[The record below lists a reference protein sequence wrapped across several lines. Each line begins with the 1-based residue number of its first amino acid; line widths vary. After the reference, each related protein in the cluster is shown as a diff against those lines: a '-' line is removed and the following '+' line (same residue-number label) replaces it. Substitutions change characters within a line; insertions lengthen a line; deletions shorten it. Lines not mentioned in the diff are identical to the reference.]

1 MCSTQSGDRE
11 VDFFFI
17 VWSCDEKESFIK
29 LRESRRDISAIR
41 GRTLCQG
48 QGPKATA
55 NLLLRLDLVGP
66 EKLPGSYGVD
76 CD

>member
-29 LRESRRDISAIR
+29 LREIVEIFLLFVAALCAEVR
-41 GRTLCQG
+41 G
-48 QGPKATA
+48 
-55 NLLLRLDLVGP
+55 
-66 EKLPGSYGVD
+66 
-76 CD
+76 